1 MKKSRK
7 GQLKNPPKA
16 RSNAEIQPSK
26 GIGFNFNPFFISPR
40 CNRNRLWKLL
50 CRHLAIK
57 PESYPIFVNHKS
69 LSALNDT
76 AYLLLED
83 GLLIEGRAIG
93 MRGTS
98 GGEICFNT
106 GMTGYQEI
114 YTDPSYYGQIIV
126 NTTAHIGNYGT
137 VDSEQESDAPKISG
151 IVVNEFS
158 DEFSRK
164 TARESLQDYLER
176 HGVVGI
182 SDVDTRMLVRYIRS
196 KGAMNAIISSER
208 SPDQLKEEIKKVPSM
223 AGLELASKVSTR
235 QPYFMGD
242 RHASYKVAALDVGIK
257 KSILKNLVQRGCFV
271 QVFPARTSFEEMNA
285 WQPDGFFISNGPGDP
300 AAMDYAIETV
310 KKIIESGK
318 PVFGICLGHQLLAL
332 ASGLTTYK
340 MHHGHRGLN
349 HPVKNVL
356 TGLGEMTSQNHG
368 FAVSE
373 KDIEKNTEVEV
384 THLHLN
390 DHTIMGI
397 RLKNKKAFSVQYHP
411 EASPGP
417 HDSRYLFDQ
426 FVEMI
431 RQESLVS
438 VK

>member
-1 MKKSRK
+1 VSKK
-7 GQLKNPPKA
+7 
-16 RSNAEIQPSK
+16 
-26 GIGFNFNPFFISPR
+26 
-40 CNRNRLWKLL
+40 
-50 CRHLAIK
+50 
-57 PESYPIFVNHKS
+57 
-69 LSALNDT
+69 

-83 GLLIEGRAIG
+83 GLLMEGILIG
-93 MRGTS
+93 KPGTT

-137 VDSEQESDAPKISG
+137 VDAEQESGTPKISG
-151 IVVNEFS
+151 LVVNDFS
-158 DEFSRK
+158 KEFSRL
-164 TARESLQDYLER
+164 TSNESLQQYLEK
-176 HGVVGI
+176 HGITGI

-196 KGAMNAIISSER
+196 KGAMNALISSELT
-208 SPDQLKEEIKKVPSM
+208 PDEMKKEIKNVPSM
-223 AGLELASKVSTR
+223 DGLELSSVVSTK
-235 QPYFMGD
+235 QEYTVGD
-242 RHASYKVAALDVGIK
+242 ESAPFRVAAIDFGIK
-257 KSILKNLVQRGCFV
+257 KSILTNLAARGCYIK
-271 QVFPARTSFEEMNA
+271 VFPAKANFADMEA
-285 WQPDGFFISNGPGDP
+285 WEPHGFFLSNGPGDP
-300 AAMDYAIETV
+300 AVMDYAIDTV
-310 KKIIESGK
+310 KKVLETNK

-332 ASGLTTYK
+332 ANGISTYK

-349 HPVKNVL
+349 HPVKNLV

-373 KDIEKNTEVEV
+373 KDIEGNNNIEV

-390 DHTIMGI
+390 DNTIMGI
-397 RLKNKKAFSVQYHP
+397 RVKNKKAFSVQYHP

-431 RQESLVS
+431 RQEQFQTVS
-438 VK
+438 N

>member
-1 MKKSRK
+1 MREK
-7 GQLKNPPKA
+7 
-16 RSNAEIQPSK
+16 
-26 GIGFNFNPFFISPR
+26 
-40 CNRNRLWKLL
+40 
-50 CRHLAIK
+50 
-57 PESYPIFVNHKS
+57 
-69 LSALNDT
+69 

-83 GLLIEGRAIG
+83 GFLIEGKAIG
-93 MRGTS
+93 KKGTS

-137 VDSEQESDAPKISG
+137 VLEEQESAAPKISG

-164 TARESLQDYLER
+164 TAKESLQEYLER
-176 HGVVGI
+176 HNVVGI

-196 KGAMNAIISSER
+196 KGAMNALISSELT
-208 SPDQLKEEIKKVPSM
+208 PDQMKEEIKKVPSM
-223 AGLELASKVSTR
+223 NGLELSSIVSTKKS
-235 QPYFMGD
+235 FFIGD
-242 RHASYKVAALDVGIK
+242 PNASVKIAALDVGIK
-257 KSILKNLVQRGCFV
+257 ASILTNLVDRGCYV
-271 QVFPARTSFEEMNA
+271 QVFPAKSTFEEMNS

-300 AAMDYAIETV
+300 AVMEYAISTV
-310 KKIIESGK
+310 KKILTSAK

-332 ASGLTTYK
+332 AAGISTYK

-349 HPVKNVL
+349 HPVKNL
-356 TGLGEMTSQNHG
+356 ITGLGEMTSQNHG

-373 KDIEKNTEVEV
+373 KDIEKNPDVEV

-390 DHTIMGI
+390 DNTIMGI

-426 FVEMI
+426 FVSMVKE
-431 RQESLVS
+431 ESTVPQ
-438 VK
+438 